1 MGFVKGFS
9 GKGSVADI
17 ESYLKNP
24 EKTNFNLISGHNVS
38 PDSIKDSFDITK
50 NLYRKTGGVQ
60 YHHVVQSFHVEE
72 RISPEKVHQLG
83 REFAE
88 KNFKGFEVL
97 IVTHTNEPHLHNH
110 FLINSVSLETG
121 KKYHSNVTKM
131 NKLKEFSNEQCS
143 REGLKKSICK
153 HGEKQLER
161 QSAGEFRLLERGKYS
176 WKDEIRQKAIQ
187 CRGRSL
193 DFADFQKNMKELGVE
208 VSVRGKTVT
217 YHLGENKCRARR
229 LGANYEKA
237 NLEVMISKNLTR
249 QWTRLKKVI
258 PAIRH
263 LEREDS
269 TGKIKEKINKIY
281 IDHIREKGKLPENE
295 KVLEIARQDPEIK
308 EVLSVCKIIERKEEL
323 RIAGNNLLQGM
334 ENGIQ
339 KHDYEQKD
347 VNDRIKSKAGENDL
361 KKKKQKDTGMEFGD

>member
-17 ESYLKNP
+17 EKYLKNP

-97 IVTHTNEPHLHNH
+97 IVTHTNERHLHNH

-143 REGLKKSICK
+143 REGLEKSICK

-208 VSVRGKTVT
+208 VFVKGKTVT

-258 PAIRH
+258 PEIKH
-263 LEREDS
+263 IERVDN
-269 TGKIKEKINKIY
+269 TGKIKEKINEMY
-281 IDHIREKGKLPENE
+281 INHIKEKGRLPEKEETLILVKQDREIDYAIRECKL
-295 KVLEIARQDPEIK
+295 IEIK
-308 EVLSVCKIIERKEEL
+308 KDILNK
-323 RIAGNNLLQGM
+323 GNNLLQGM
-334 ENGIQ
+334 ENGIK
-339 KHDYEQKD
+339 KHDYEQNI
-347 VNDRIKSKAGENDL
+347 VNDKIKRKAGENDL

>member
-17 ESYLKNP
+17 ENYLKNP

-38 PDSIKDSFDITK
+38 PDSVKDSFDITK
-50 NLYRKTGGVQ
+50 YLYRKTGGVQ

-121 KKYHSNVTKM
+121 KKYHSNVAKM
-131 NKLKEFSNEQCS
+131 NKLKEFSNKQCL
-143 REGLKKSICK
+143 REGLEKSICK

-208 VSVRGKTVT
+208 VSVKGKTVT
-217 YHLGENKCRARR
+217 YHLGKNKCRARR

-263 LEREDS
+263 LDREDS

-339 KHDYEQKD
+339 KHDYEQND
-347 VNDRIKSKAGENDL
+347 VNARIKRKAGENDL